1 MGRIIAQLL
10 ACTIVL
16 AALGVP
22 QGATA
27 AEVLLPP
34 VSGRAL
40 TEFGARYETAAG
52 TVTHRGLDLAA
63 EAGAHVLAAA
73 DGVVTFAGLVPAD
86 GGGRT
91 TAVTITTP
99 GGMLVTVSPLE
110 AATIG
115 KGANVVAGDELGVL
129 SASGDGSSAQTHVH
143 LSARV
148 AGTYVDPRPMLVIGA
163 PEPKPAPEPQPA
175 AGPRPQPAPAAEP
188 AAAAASAVGEAT
200 MLSVPAPQASAS
212 AIPAAFGGTSVAA
225 AAAATQAQPLGI
237 GLRALEQA
245 QAGLRA
251 GARIGAAAGGAAR
264 AAHIAPEMLRN
275 QSQQPAPHFSAART
289 AGAGVLLALA
299 TGLALWI
306 GFDRRAPVG
315 VRATR

>member
-1 MGRIIAQLL
+1 
-10 ACTIVL
+10 
-16 AALGVP
+16 
-22 QGATA
+22 
-27 AEVLLPP
+27 
-34 VSGRAL
+34 
-40 TEFGARYETAAG
+40 
-52 TVTHRGLDLAA
+52 
-63 EAGAHVLAAA
+63 
-73 DGVVTFAGLVPAD
+73 
-86 GGGRT
+86 
-91 TAVTITTP
+91 
-99 GGMLVTVSPLE
+99 
-110 AATIG
+110 
-115 KGANVVAGDELGVL
+115 
-129 SASGDGSSAQTHVH
+129 
-143 LSARV
+143 
-148 AGTYVDPRPMLVIGA
+148 
-163 PEPKPAPEPQPA
+163 
-175 AGPRPQPAPAAEP
+175 
-188 AAAAASAVGEAT
+188 

-212 AIPAAFGGTSVAA
+212 AIPAAFGGTSVAVA
-225 AAAATQAQPLGI
+225 EAATQAQPLGI